1 VILALKTEEE
11 LNRALDIPC
20 EEMIARFGQPLEKI
34 AAIHTFELDK
44 EDDQWKLEYC
54 STELE

>member
-1 VILALKTEEE
+1 LKTEEE